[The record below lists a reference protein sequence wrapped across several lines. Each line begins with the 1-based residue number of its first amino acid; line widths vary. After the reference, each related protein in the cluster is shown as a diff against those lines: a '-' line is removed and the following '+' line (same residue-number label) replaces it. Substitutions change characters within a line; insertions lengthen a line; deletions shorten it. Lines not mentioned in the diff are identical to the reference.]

1 MAGVSKRLKKKYA
14 GVFWAG
20 PADCAGSVG
29 RILGGVSQDLILP
42 DSQRSGTICL
52 ELGHGRIGK
61 DLAVDLARRAPGKPG
76 GGGSLRAFRR
86 ANDDSTINRKDERAM
101 GRKQSKRSEHHSKMA
116 SKSIQ
121 NEPQGRATW
130 APGAPTWIPR
140 DNETLSSQFWSGI
153 VTEINREDAVQ
164 SNQK

>member
-1 MAGVSKRLKKKYA
+1 M
-14 GVFWAG
+14 AG

-76 GGGSLRAFRR
+76 GGGSQRAFRR
-86 ANDDSTINRKDERAM
+86 A
-101 GRKQSKRSEHHSKMA
+101 
-116 SKSIQ
+116 
-121 NEPQGRATW
+121 
-130 APGAPTWIPR
+130 
-140 DNETLSSQFWSGI
+140 
-153 VTEINREDAVQ
+153 REVQ
-164 SNQK
+164 SQGQGCTIFGTFFCTISRHFGSIF